1 MSNDVTPRDRVW
13 IAILRA
19 HRQRGGEFRRGDVLA
34 FADDVG
40 ATTVTDTLRAGAEHE
55 PPVLERRS
63 DPDDGRR
70 NLWSLRLDDEQAE
83 IPVSER
89 FIETGED

>member
-1 MSNDVTPRDRVW
+1 MSDCVTPRDRVW

-34 FADDVG
+34 FADDDVG
-40 ATTVTDTLRAGAEHE
+40 ETTVTETLRAGEMHD
-55 PPVLERRS
+55 PPVLESRD
-63 DPDDGRR
+63 DPEDGRR
-70 NLWSLRLDDEQAE
+70 TLWSLCLDDPQSE

-89 FIETGED
+89 FID